1 MGPTEKLIVSL
12 WSWVGML
19 STQLLS
25 DMGQGTSWLQPYY
38 ISYKEE
44 NKLGTREMGGW
55 ASQKAKAHQVG
66 PTDKL
71 SLSLWKW
78 AETDKPHDTGQQ

>member
-1 MGPTEKLIVSL
+1 
-12 WSWVGML
+12 
-19 STQLLS
+19 
-25 DMGQGTSWLQPYY
+25 
-38 ISYKEE
+38 
-44 NKLGTREMGGW
+44 MGGW

-78 AETDKPHDTGQQ
+78 AETDKPHDTGQQSSWQACLRACTSLWKNIKNKLKIWKEEQAGKLSKSKRLKAKT